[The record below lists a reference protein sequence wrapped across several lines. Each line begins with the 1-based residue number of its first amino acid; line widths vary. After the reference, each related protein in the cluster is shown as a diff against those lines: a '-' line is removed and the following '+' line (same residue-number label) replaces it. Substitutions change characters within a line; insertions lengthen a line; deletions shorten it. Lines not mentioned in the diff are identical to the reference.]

1 MGQAG
6 CKNIEQGPHQ
16 FLLRTAFGLARLL
29 FAGNVHY
36 ISIYI
41 YIYIYCIVECF
52 VALCNLM
59 QCIVA

>member
-16 FLLRTAFGLARLL
+16 FLLSTAFGLARLPS
-29 FAGNVHY
+29 AGNVQ
-36 ISIYI
+36 

-52 VALCNLM
+52 VA
-59 QCIVA
+59 